1 MSLCQVLVSQ
11 DLATFFDLSV
21 WCLSFKALLAW
32 ELAISSQLSP
42 PPTPRSDQKALLN
55 FLQPLEP
62 MTTKS
67 CQCFHLKSECEHWF
81 EFCVAWTMRSQECN
95 VLSGTENRMQHG
107 NCWFYFPV
115 TSSRAWLNRNMLLGE
130 LCSGKAEVENTMNMM
145 WSSWKIL
152 PQLVLLTT
160 DLVPVSPRLSSQHR
174 SSSVT
179 EVCFSSSSV

>member
-1 MSLCQVLVSQ
+1 MFVDTSISYPCALLLSQNLERKNGFLNSVFVPLKSNIGSKEFSRIKRQTKKENFWSRQVTYLSTLQFHVLVSQ
-11 DLATFFDLSV
+11 DFATFFDLSV

-81 EFCVAWTMRSQECN
+81 GFEQCEANDAMFCLEQKTGCN
-95 VLSGTENRMQHG
+95 MKII
-107 NCWFYFPV
+107 
-115 TSSRAWLNRNMLLGE
+115 SS
-130 LCSGKAEVENTMNMM
+130 TF
-145 WSSWKIL
+145 
-152 PQLVLLTT
+152 Q
-160 DLVPVSPRLSSQHR
+160 
-174 SSSVT
+174 
-179 EVCFSSSSV
+179 